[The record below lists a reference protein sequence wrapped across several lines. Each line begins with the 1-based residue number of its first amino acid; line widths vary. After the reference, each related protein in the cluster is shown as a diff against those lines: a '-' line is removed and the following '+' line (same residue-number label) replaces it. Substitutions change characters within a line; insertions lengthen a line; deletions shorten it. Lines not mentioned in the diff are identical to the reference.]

1 MVYFK
6 KNPRKKWRMTGEYPH
21 DLGLRKSPNFDRA
34 TIFDQYQ

>member
-1 MVYFK
+1 MEDD
-6 KNPRKKWRMTGEYPH
+6 WGIPH